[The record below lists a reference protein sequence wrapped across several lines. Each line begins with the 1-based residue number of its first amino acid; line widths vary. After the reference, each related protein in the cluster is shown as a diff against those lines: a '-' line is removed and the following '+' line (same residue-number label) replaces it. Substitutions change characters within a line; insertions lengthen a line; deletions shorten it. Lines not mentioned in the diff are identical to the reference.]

1 MCHLN
6 ILHEFMLHLC
16 GWEVLH
22 VVTFYLDRVD
32 CLSSILPAAAAADDE
47 FCQPFNQCRIGEDS
61 ARET

>member
-6 ILHEFMLHLC
+6 IYCMNLC
-16 GWEVLH
+16 FTYADGRYLLW
-22 VVTFYLDRVD
+22 FYLDRVD